1 MYDNKTFDPLAT
13 GYENE
18 TEGLIDDHS
27 WVMLLSGS
35 NQVDSNHVGVSN
47 SRFFPELP
55 QVLQDEKS
63 WPLPL
68 LVDEA
73 KSNKLQD
80 EMQSRGVL
88 AHAQSLLGRQVL
100 DRRFHQHT
108 INGEAINTKQ
118 QGILNHN
125 VQNDFEKSPKVSP
138 FILSDIPKDFLRIPS
153 HVALQLRNPVTN
165 RLEWKRVQDLQESF
179 SKLENVYPDPFASE
193 TVSGFIDFPCVLT
206 RQKSVGL
213 GMTICERDRMI
224 FVLSLLSVDGQ
235 KVIPDDSLFT
245 HKFYA
250 SSPLNTNLAPAQAAG
265 LLPGDRILGLNGIPF
280 GDEMPLQTHAESSR
294 SSLLKI
300 ARLAIVNASD
310 PMVLH
315 VRRYL
320 TEVPLIR
327 ESVSDTS
334 LPDTLPTILSMRHQR
349 ETRKYEKHP
358 LVKALRDR
366 NVSLS
371 LDDEIFITKTLED
384 FEKRTSQW
392 ANKSFF
398 CVDAETGKLHDCPH
412 GPNLL
417 SSNDVNDQHPGIL
430 KAARFE
436 KNLFLPIS
444 NDIKKKGGL
453 EGHDTCSLPRP
464 FNSLFERK
472 KNKESII
479 FIPLS
484 GIRCALNT
492 HIVHDYLDGDNVGY
506 IIWVYDNES
515 GKEWYVQRF
524 LKDFVNLRESIGKM
538 SPCVNQ
544 LPFPFLGWGGILRGR
559 SRLLQHSED
568 ARLKQ
573 LGDFLRGISGI
584 LYTEPLFKGTIEA
597 FRLFQSFL
605 SCSIGL
611 SEGSQ
616 VESLLFAE
624 AVDSFKAK
632 NDAKAQFKRHIQ
644 RYTFQVSFF

>member
-1 MYDNKTFDPLAT
+1 LRKTF
-13 GYENE
+13 
-18 TEGLIDDHS
+18 
-27 WVMLLSGS
+27 
-35 NQVDSNHVGVSN
+35 
-47 SRFFPELP
+47 
-55 QVLQDEKS
+55 
-63 WPLPL
+63 
-68 LVDEA
+68 
-73 KSNKLQD
+73 
-80 EMQSRGVL
+80 
-88 AHAQSLLGRQVL
+88 
-100 DRRFHQHT
+100 
-108 INGEAINTKQ
+108 
-118 QGILNHN
+118 
-125 VQNDFEKSPKVSP
+125 
-138 FILSDIPKDFLRIPS
+138 
-153 HVALQLRNPVTN
+153 
-165 RLEWKRVQDLQESF
+165 
-179 SKLENVYPDPFASE
+179 
-193 TVSGFIDFPCVLT
+193 
-206 RQKSVGL
+206 
-213 GMTICERDRMI
+213 
-224 FVLSLLSVDGQ
+224 
-235 KVIPDDSLFT
+235 
-245 HKFYA
+245 
-250 SSPLNTNLAPAQAAG
+250 
-265 LLPGDRILGLNGIPF
+265 
-280 GDEMPLQTHAESSR
+280 
-294 SSLLKI
+294 
-300 ARLAIVNASD
+300 
-310 PMVLH
+310 
-315 VRRYL
+315 
-320 TEVPLIR
+320 
-327 ESVSDTS
+327 
-334 LPDTLPTILSMRHQR
+334 
-349 ETRKYEKHP
+349 
-358 LVKALRDR
+358 
-366 NVSLS
+366 
-371 LDDEIFITKTLED
+371 
-384 FEKRTSQW
+384 
-392 ANKSFF
+392 
-398 CVDAETGKLHDCPH
+398 
-412 GPNLL
+412 
-417 SSNDVNDQHPGIL
+417 
-430 KAARFE
+430 
-436 KNLFLPIS
+436 FLPIS

-484 GIRCALNT
+484 GLRCALNT

-644 RYTFQVSFF
+644 RYTFQTYFR